1 MKHESKYEE
10 MLMLF
15 HFDELSEMET
25 KIFQKHLKT
34 CTKCQQELTEMQQM
48 DNILGIQPEEMPSM
62 ELVERAN
69 AAIIKKLD
77 AETKV
82 SGFENIKSLF
92 NEFVDSFAQLFAQPK
107 FQLSGMAATM
117 VIGILIG
124 KVWLSTGLKSNP
136 DMMIHLLSNNTE
148 LSAEQYQQF
157 QNSLASS
164 MLKSGNVEVE
174 DFIMGD
180 NTSEDG
186 IMSVSYKLKNNF
198 EARGGLDD
206 PMIRKTL
213 RYAARQDE
221 NASIR
226 MRAINLL
233 SGIGVNEQIEET
245 FSDVILHDTDADIR
259 LKTANILSQHTLNDK
274 TLESFKS
281 VALKDTSSDM
291 RLKAIDV
298 LKSNKAENLET
309 VLAVMATRD
318 RDQKVKEY
326 AQETLDTLNQ
336 MKN

>member
-15 HFDELSEMET
+15 NFDELSEMET

-34 CTKCQQELTEMQQM
+34 CTKCQQELNELQQM
-48 DNILGIQPEEMPSM
+48 DSILDHEPSELPSM
-62 ELVERAN
+62 ELVEKTN
-69 AAIIKKLD
+69 AAIMKKLNV
-77 AETKV
+77 ETKE
-82 SGFENIKSLF
+82 SSLENIKSLF

-107 FQLSGMAATM
+107 FQLSGMVATM
-117 VIGILIG
+117 VVGILIG
-124 KVWLSTGLKSNP
+124 KIWLSSGLRNNP

-148 LSAEQYQQF
+148 LSADQYQQF

-174 DFIMGD
+174 DFIMDD
-180 NTSEDG
+180 NASENG

-206 PMIRKTL
+206 PLVRKTL
-213 RYAARQDE
+213 LYAARQDE
-221 NASIR
+221 NATTR

-233 SGIGVNEQIEET
+233 SGIGVNSQIEET
-245 FSDVILHDTDADIR
+245 FSAVILHDSDDAIR
-259 LKTANILSQHTLNDK
+259 LKTADILSKQSLNDK

-281 VALKDTSSDM
+281 VALKDASSEM

-298 LKSNKAENLET
+298 LKDHKAENLET

-326 AQETLDTLNQ
+326 ARETLDTINRD
-336 MKN
+336 NN

>member
-25 KIFQKHLKT
+25 KIFQKHLKD
-34 CTKCQQELTEMQQM
+34 CPKCQQELKDLQQM
-48 DNILGIQPEEMPSM
+48 DNILVNDPEKLPSM
-62 ELVERAN
+62 ELVEKAN
-69 AAIIKKLD
+69 TEIMKKLN

-82 SGFENIKSLF
+82 SALENIKSLF
-92 NEFVDSFAQLFAQPK
+92 NEFVESFAQLFAQPK

-148 LSAEQYQQF
+148 LSADQYQQF

-164 MLKSGNVEVE
+164 MLKSGNVEIE
-174 DFIMGD
+174 DFQMGD

-206 PMIRKTL
+206 PLVRKSL
-213 RYAARQDE
+213 MYAARQDE
-221 NASIR
+221 NSSTR

-233 SGIGVNEQIEET
+233 SGIGINAQIEET
-245 FSDVILHDTDADIR
+245 FSAVILHDSDDAVR
-259 LKTANILSQHTLNDK
+259 LKTADILSQHSLTSK

-298 LKSNKAENLET
+298 LKTNNAENLET

-326 AQETLDTLNQ
+326 ARTTLDTLNQ
-336 MKN
+336 LKN

>member
-1 MKHESKYEE
+1 MES
-10 MLMLF
+10 
-15 HFDELSEMET
+15 
-25 KIFQKHLKT
+25 
-34 CTKCQQELTEMQQM
+34 
-48 DNILGIQPEEMPSM
+48 ILEHQPEEMPSV
-62 ELVERAN
+62 ELVEKAN
-69 AAIIKKLD
+69 AVIMKKLN
-77 AETKV
+77 AETKE
-82 SGFENIKSLF
+82 SGLENIKSLF

-107 FQLSGMAATM
+107 FQLSGMAATL
-117 VIGILIG
+117 VVGILIG
-124 KVWLSTGLKSNP
+124 KVWLSSGLKNNP
-136 DMMIHLLSNNTE
+136 DMMIHLLSDNTE
-148 LSAEQYQQF
+148 LSADQYQQF

-174 DFIMGD
+174 DFIMSD

-206 PMIRKTL
+206 PLVRKTL
-213 RYAARQDE
+213 LYAARQDE
-221 NASIR
+221 NASTR

-245 FSDVILHDTDADIR
+245 FSAIILHDSDDAIR
-259 LKTANILSQHTLNDK
+259 LKTADILSKQSLNNK

-298 LKSNKAENLET
+298 LKEHKAENLET
-309 VLAVMATRD
+309 VLAVMAIRD

-326 AQETLDTLNQ
+326 ARETLDTLNQ
-336 MKN
+336 SKN

>member
-15 HFDELSEMET
+15 HFGELSEMET

-34 CTKCQQELTEMQQM
+34 CTKCQQELNEMQQM
-48 DNILGIQPEEMPSM
+48 DSILDVQSEEMPSM
-62 ELVERAN
+62 ELVEKAN
-69 AAIIKKLD
+69 AAIIRKLN
-77 AETKV
+77 AETKEF
-82 SGFENIKSLF
+82 GLENIKSLI

-107 FQLSGMAATM
+107 FQLSGMAATL
-117 VIGILIG
+117 VVGILIG

-174 DFIMGD
+174 DFIMSD

-206 PMIRKTL
+206 PLVRKTL
-213 RYAARQDE
+213 LYAARQDE
-221 NASIR
+221 NASTR

-245 FSDVILHDTDADIR
+245 FSAVILHDSDDAIR
-259 LKTANILSQHTLNDK
+259 LKTADILSKHSLNNK
-274 TLESFKS
+274 TLEAFKS

-298 LKSNKAENLET
+298 LKTHKAENLET

-326 AQETLDTLNQ
+326 AQETLETMNR
-336 MKN
+336 KNN